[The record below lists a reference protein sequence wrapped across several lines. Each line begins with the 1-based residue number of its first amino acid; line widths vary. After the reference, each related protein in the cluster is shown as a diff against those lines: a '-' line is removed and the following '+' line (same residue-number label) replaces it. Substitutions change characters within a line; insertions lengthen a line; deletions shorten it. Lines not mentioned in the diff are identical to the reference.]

1 MATRKKTPQRA
12 ISTDPVGFYAQE
24 VVSGKIIAGPHVRGA
39 CARHLRDLETGEK
52 RGLYF
57 DKESAQRAIGF
68 YRDVLR
74 LNGGEFEGLPFELLL
89 WQMFIVGSLFGWK
102 SADGFRRFRVA
113 YVETGKGSGKSPLAA
128 GVGLY
133 GLTADGEARAEVYAA
148 APLALDTPVPTVD
161 GWKTQGDLKVG
172 DKVFA
177 PNGLPCTVTYLSPV
191 LHGKECFEVEFDDGT
206 VIVSDA
212 AHRWQTEDTRGQKP
226 GLYKKAVV
234 TTAEIAKT
242 LRAPTGRLRHRIE
255 VAESLELPDAS
266 LPIDP
271 YTLGVWLG
279 DGKSNRGAICFHR
292 DDQEHIR
299 EIESAGY
306 VVSKMGDQG
315 DTRYGTILGLRTHL
329 RGLGLLDNKHVPAV
343 YLRAS
348 RSQRLAL
355 LQGLM
360 DTDGTCS
367 KTGECRFTNRE
378 HRLASA
384 VHEIAIGLG
393 LRASIHSIQVT
404 GFAHWIVSFK
414 APQSIPVFKLTRKLS
429 RQVSK
434 VDTRAK
440 ARYVRDV
447 RPCKSVP
454 VRCIEVDS
462 PDHLYLVTRSN
473 IATHNT
479 KKDQAMVL
487 YRDAVAMWQQSPA
500 LKQRLTSSGTGQNI
514 WNLAFLSTGGFFRPI
529 SADDGQSGPRPHIA
543 LIDEIHEHRNN
554 MVVEMMRAGTKSRR
568 QALIFM
574 ITNSGSNKTGPC
586 WQYHDYSAKVCAGL
600 LEDDGFFGYV
610 AGLDEKDDPFRDE
623 TCWAKVNPSLQG
635 ANLPGIKYLREQ
647 VTEARGMP
655 SKEALVRRLNFCQWT
670 DAANPWISA
679 DVWLDAQR
687 EFDWRDLRGRR
698 AWGGLDLSSTTDL
711 TGLVLLVEPET
722 EGDPWHLVP
731 FCWLPDEGLD
741 QKEKTDRVPY
751 RAWKSG
757 GYLDTTPGKAI
768 SKLAIVKKL
777 VEISRF
783 FDLQAVAFDRWRIED
798 LKSMADDNDI
808 DLPNMTPF
816 GQGYKDMS
824 PAIEAF
830 ETELLNG
837 RVIHPGN
844 PVFTWCAAN
853 AVTTS
858 DDAENRKLSKEKA
871 TGRIDLIV
879 AAVMAVGCHAGTAK
893 TGTSSFFESFK

>member
-1 MATRKKTPQRA
+1 MATKKRTPQKN
-12 ISTDPVGFYAQE
+12 ISIDPVGFYAQN
-24 VVSGKIIAGPHVRGA
+24 VASGKVIAGPHVRGA

-52 RGLYF
+52 RGLWF
-57 DKESAQRAIGF
+57 DKEAALRAIGF
-68 YRDVLR
+68 FKDVLR
-74 LNGGEFEGLPFELLL
+74 LNGGEFEGAPFELLL
-89 WQMFIVGSLFGWK
+89 WQKFIVGSLFGWK

-133 GLTADGEARAEVYAA
+133 GLTADGEARAEIYAA
-148 APLALDTPVPTVD
+148 A
-161 GWKTQGDLKVG
+161 
-172 DKVFA
+172 
-177 PNGLPCTVTYLSPV
+177 
-191 LHGKECFEVEFDDGT
+191 
-206 VIVSDA
+206 
-212 AHRWQTEDTRGQKP
+212 
-226 GLYKKAVV
+226 
-234 TTAEIAKT
+234 
-242 LRAPTGRLRHRIE
+242 
-255 VAESLELPDAS
+255 
-266 LPIDP
+266 
-271 YTLGVWLG
+271 
-279 DGKSNRGAICFHR
+279 
-292 DDQEHIR
+292 
-299 EIESAGY
+299 
-306 VVSKMGDQG
+306 
-315 DTRYGTILGLRTHL
+315 
-329 RGLGLLDNKHVPAV
+329 
-343 YLRAS
+343 
-348 RSQRLAL
+348 
-355 LQGLM
+355 
-360 DTDGTCS
+360 
-367 KTGECRFTNRE
+367 
-378 HRLASA
+378 
-384 VHEIAIGLG
+384 
-393 LRASIHSIQVT
+393 
-404 GFAHWIVSFK
+404 
-414 APQSIPVFKLTRKLS
+414 
-429 RQVSK
+429 
-434 VDTRAK
+434 
-440 ARYVRDV
+440 
-447 RPCKSVP
+447 
-454 VRCIEVDS
+454 
-462 PDHLYLVTRSN
+462 
-473 IATHNT
+473 T

-487 YRDAVAMWQQSPA
+487 YRDAVAMWQQSPS
-500 LKQRLTSSGTGQNI
+500 LKKRLTSSGTGQNI
-514 WNLAFLSTGGFFRPI
+514 WNLAFLNTGGFFRPI

-568 QALIFM
+568 QAMIFM

-586 WQYHDYSAKVCAGL
+586 WQYHDYAAKVSAGL

-610 AGLDEKDDPFRDE
+610 CGLDEKDDPFRDE
-623 TCWAKVNPSLQG
+623 KCWPKVNPSLQS

-687 EFDWRDLRGRR
+687 EFDWRDLRGRK
-698 AWGGLDLSSTTDL
+698 AWAGLDLSSTTDL
-711 TGLVLLVEPET
+711 TGLVLMVEPEN
-722 EGDPWHLVP
+722 EGEPWLLVP
-731 FCWLPDEGLD
+731 FAWLPEEGLD

-757 GYLDTTPGKAI
+757 GYLETTPGKAI

-798 LKSMADDNDI
+798 LKAMADDNDI

-893 TGTSSFFESFK
+893 NGTSSFFESFAK